1 MSRADLMSVLV
12 LGGAMFGLVVGGA
25 TIWTV
30 YPGRQAGGGQVGMEE
45 RHWGLSECS
54 WEDLSTL

>member
-1 MSRADLMSVLV
+1 MSVLV
-12 LGGAMFGLVVGGA
+12 LGGAMSGLVVGGA

-30 YPGRQAGGGQVGMEE
+30 YPGRHAGGGQVGMEE

-54 WEDLSTL
+54 REQVCTL